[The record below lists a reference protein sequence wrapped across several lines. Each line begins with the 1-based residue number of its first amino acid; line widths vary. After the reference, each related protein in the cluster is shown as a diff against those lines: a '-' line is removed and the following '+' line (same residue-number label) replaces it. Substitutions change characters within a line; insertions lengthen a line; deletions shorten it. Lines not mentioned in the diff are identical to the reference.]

1 MGEEGNDTLGKIF
14 TERFGSG
21 SGWSQRSPAA
31 MICGEREE
39 GRKTEEER
47 KKSPTEP
54 V

>member
-21 SGWSQRSPAA
+21 SGWSQRSPVT

-39 GRKTEEER
+39 ERKKEER